1 MTLRS
6 ISGFAAVALTIV
18 GVSAPAAM
26 AKPAGG
32 ASAVRMIDTDNDGTV
47 DMKEVQAVAS
57 ATFDRLE
64 KDADSTLDAK
74 ELKGRLSKSGVKS
87 ADPDSD
93 GTLDKNEYLAAV
105 AERFKMADPD
115 NDGTLDAKELNSK
128 AGKALVALIK

>member
-6 ISGFAAVALTIV
+6 VSGFAAVALAVV
-18 GVSAPAAM
+18 GFAAPSAM

-64 KDADSTLDAK
+64 KDSDNTLDAK
-74 ELKGRLSKSGVKS
+74 ELKGRLSKAGVKA

-128 AGKALVALIK
+128 AGKSLVALIK

>member
-1 MTLRS
+1 MSLRS
-6 ISGFAAVALTIV
+6 ISGFAAVAFAVV
-18 GVSAPAAM
+18 GFAAPSAM

-47 DMKEVQAVAS
+47 DMKEVEAVAS

-64 KDADSTLDAK
+64 KDSDSTLDAK
-74 ELKGRLSKSGVKS
+74 ELKGRLSKAGMKN
-87 ADPDSD
+87 ADPDAD

-115 NDGTLDAKELNSK
+115 GDGTLDAKELNSK
-128 AGKALVALIK
+128 AGKALIALIK